1 MKIDI
6 GTFQLKNGR
15 EVFLRSPEEKDANAM
30 LQYLKMVAEETDFLV
45 RYPEEITKTVEEEA
59 VFLQGQLAAERSFML
74 SAFDEEQIIGNV
86 SINAVGG
93 QQKLRHRASVGI
105 AVIKEYWGLGLGRQ
119 LMVLAEEQAYRCG
132 YEQIELGVY
141 ENNEAA
147 RSLYTQLGYEKTGRA
162 PHAFRLK
169 DGTYADE
176 IMMVKV
182 L

>member
-74 SAFDEEQIIGNV
+74 SAFDGNRIVGNV
-86 SINAVGG
+86 SINAVGS

-105 AVIKEYWGLGLGRQ
+105 AVIKECWGLGLGRQ
-119 LMVLAEEQAYRCG
+119 FMMLAEEQAYRCG

-141 ENNEAA
+141 ENNVAA
-147 RSLYTQLGYEKTGRA
+147 RSLYTQLGYEETGQT
-162 PHAFRLK
+162 PHAFRLQK
-169 DGTYADE
+169 GTYVDE
-176 IMMVKV
+176 IMMVKM